1 MDIPRGTPLPCRGGV
16 GGGVSNLTVINLTI
30 PSPFSLSFSPLSN
43 GVEKKI
49 FGATKKKE

>member
-43 GVEKKI
+43 GVEKKNI
-49 FGATKKKE
+49 RCDEKKE